1 MAFRA
6 MSLPAFLLVASATA
20 FAAPGELKRF
30 PDLSRDAI
38 TFVHAGDLYV
48 VARAGGEARRLTSAA
63 GQELFPKFS
72 PDGSRIAFSAEYNGT
87 RQVYVMPTDGS
98 EAPRQL
104 TWYND
109 VGPMPPR
116 GGFDYR
122 VLDWTP
128 DGRQILFRANRVPQD
143 ERGGRPYLI
152 DADGGMETPLPV
164 PETGGGMLSPDGR
177 YYVYTPIDREFRTWK
192 RYRGGR
198 AQDLWIYDL
207 EANDSRRLTDF
218 RGTDNQ
224 PAWVGDTIY
233 FTSDRG
239 WLLNLWAISPSGG
252 EARQVTDFSDYDVLF
267 PSAGPDGVVFEKGGE
282 IWLYE
287 AATGEAKPV
296 SIRIAGDRPET
307 LPAVRNVARQIQSM
321 ALSQK
326 GERALVAARGEIF
339 SVPARQGEIRN
350 LTRSTAREIDVSLS
364 PDGRQMAYLSDQ
376 TGEYEIWMAAT
387 DGRGTPRQV
396 TRDGSIWRFPPVF
409 APDGRKFAMADKRNR
424 LQVIDAE
431 SGAATTVDT
440 ATVGAEI
447 TRYVFSPDSRW
458 LAYVKDDDKSLSRIW
473 LHELGSGRTQ
483 PVTSSMYAAGEPAFD
498 PKGRWLYF
506 VSARDYNLSFSAYE
520 FNYLYTNAQRL
531 YAVSLAADGPT
542 LGRPRSDEIGQAPA
556 SLPVGWDGKS
566 SLRIDP
572 AGMDW
577 REVVLR
583 PAAGNY
589 GALSATESG
598 LVYLAGNGQGGQSL
612 RYYDLNAEREDTV
625 LASGGAYTLS
635 GDGSRALVRNQS
647 QLSIVELKPAQDFNA
662 GALKL
667 DRLELRIDPKA
678 EWQQIYVD
686 AWRILRDWFYD
697 EGLHGTDWLGVRNK
711 YQPLVDA
718 AVSRDDLDWVL
729 GELAGELN
737 AGHVYHE
744 RGDSVSVTRRAGGL
758 LGAEVTAVEGGLFR
772 IGKIFP
778 GESWS
783 PIYRNPLREPGVD
796 VRAGDFLLAVDGVD
810 VRGVRNFYQLLEG
823 KADQVV
829 RLRVSAAA
837 DGANP
842 REVDVRTVASEQN
855 LRYLDW
861 VETRRAYVEQLS
873 GGRIG
878 YVHLPNTAVD
888 GNRELTRQLH
898 PQIGKDALIIDDR
911 YNGGGFIPDRMIEV
925 LARQRL
931 NYWKRRGLEPE
942 ATPLISHTGPKAML
956 VNGLS
961 SSGGDALPYYFRKL
975 GLGPVIGTRTWGGLI
990 GISGNPGLVDGGNVL
1005 AATFRILSTEGEWVV
1020 ENEGVTPDI
1029 EVIDAPHLI
1038 AAGRDPSV
1046 ETAVQVLLEALQQ
1059 NPPRRVTVPPA
1070 PTRFGDAE

>member
-1 MAFRA
+1 MPCRA
-6 MSLPAFLLVASATA
+6 MFGTGLLALASIT
-20 FAAPGELKRF
+20 FAAGPTELKRF
-30 PDLSRDAI
+30 PDLSADAI
-38 TFVHAGDLYV
+38 VFVHAGDLYV
-48 VARAGGEARRLTSAA
+48 VARAGGEARRLTSAP

-72 PDGSRIAFSAEYNGT
+72 PDGSRVAFSAEYNGT

-128 DGRQILFRANRVPQD
+128 DGKQILFRANRVPQD

-152 DADGGMETPLPV
+152 SADGGMEAPLPV
-164 PETGGGMLSPDGR
+164 PETGGGMFSPDGR

-207 EANDSRRLTDF
+207 QENDSRRLTDF

-224 PAWVGDTIY
+224 PAWVGDRIY

-239 WLLNLWAISPSGG
+239 WLLNLWSISPQGG
-252 EARQVTDFSDYDVLF
+252 EPAQVTRFEDYDVLF
-267 PSAGPDGVVFEKGGE
+267 PSAGPGGVVFEKGGE
-282 IWLYE
+282 IWLHDTGS
-287 AATGEAKPV
+287 ATTQQV
-296 SIRIAGDRPET
+296 TIRIAGDRPET
-307 LPAVRNVARQIQSM
+307 LPTVKNVARQIQSM
-321 ALSQK
+321 ALSAK

-339 SVPARQGEIRN
+339 SVPAKQGEIRN
-350 LTRSTAREIDVSLS
+350 LTRTPAREIDVTLS
-364 PDGRQMAYLSDQ
+364 PDGRRMAYLSDA
-376 TGEYEIWMAAT
+376 TGEYEIWVGST
-387 DGRGTPRQV
+387 DGTGTPRRV
-396 TRDGSIWRFPPVF
+396 TSDGSIWRFPPVY
-409 APDGRKFAMADKRNR
+409 APDGKRFAIADKKNR
-424 LQVIDAE
+424 LQIVDAE
-431 SGAATTVDT
+431 SGSATTIDT
-440 ATVGAEI
+440 ATVGSEI

-458 LAYVKDDDKSLSRIW
+458 VAYVKDDERGISRVW
-473 LHELGSGRTQ
+473 LAEIASGRTQ
-483 PVTSSMYAAGEPAFD
+483 PVTSAMYAAGEPAFD

-506 VSARDYNLSFSAYE
+506 VSARDYNLTFSAYE
-520 FNYLYTNAQRL
+520 FNYLYTNAQRI
-531 YAVSLAADGPT
+531 YAASLAADGPV
-542 LGRPRSDEIGQAPA
+542 LGRPRSDEIGQAAA

-566 SLRIDP
+566 ALRIDVDGID
-572 AGMDW
+572 A
-577 REVVLR
+577 RTVALR

-589 GALSATESG
+589 SALSATENG
-598 LVYLAGNGQGGQSL
+598 LVYLSGNGQGAQSL
-612 RYYDLNAEREDTV
+612 RYYDLLAEREDTV
-625 LASGGAYTLS
+625 LAAGGPYALS
-635 GDGSRALVRNQS
+635 GDGTRALVRQQA
-647 QLSIVELKPAQDFNA
+647 QLSIVELKAGQDFAA

-678 EWQQIYVD
+678 EWQQLYVD

-697 EGLHGTDWLGVRNK
+697 EGLHGTDWPGVRQK
-711 YQPLVDA
+711 YQPLIDA
-718 AVSRDDLDWVL
+718 AVTRDDIDWVL

-737 AGHVYHE
+737 AGHVYHD
-744 RGDSVSVTRRAGGL
+744 RGDSVSVTRRPGGL
-758 LGAEVTAVEGGLFR
+758 LGGVVEPTADGRFR
-772 IGKIFP
+772 VAKIFP
-778 GESWS
+778 GEAWS
-783 PIYRNPLREPGVD
+783 PVYRNPLREPGVD
-796 VRAGDFLLAVDGVD
+796 VRVGDLLLAVDGVD
-810 VRGVRNFYQLLEG
+810 VRTVRNFYQLLEG
-823 KADQVV
+823 KADRVV
-829 RLRVSAAA
+829 RLTVSSSAEGS
-837 DGANP
+837 DP
-842 REVDVRTVASEQN
+842 REVDVRTIASEQD

-861 VETRRAYVEQLS
+861 VESRRAYVEQLS

-878 YVHLPNTAVD
+878 YVHLPNTAVE
-888 GNRELTRQLH
+888 GNRELTRQLY

-931 NYWKRRGLEPE
+931 NYWKRRGLAPQ
-942 ATPLISHTGPKAML
+942 ATPLISHVGPKAML

-990 GISGNPGLVDGGNVL
+990 GISGNPGLVDGGGVL
-1005 AATFRILSTEGEWVV
+1005 AATFRILSTEGDWVV

-1029 EVIDAPHLI
+1029 EVIDAPHLV

-1046 ETAVQVLLEALQQ
+1046 EKAVEVLLKALEQKPVQ
-1059 NPPRRVTVPPA
+1059 PVRVPPA
-1070 PTRFGDAE
+1070 PTRFGDVE